1 MTGQWTHWDVE
12 QSAENSLTV
21 WIDVREESQN
31 VFSNEVMSEL
41 DSVLDHLESQ
51 PDASAIVFRT
61 RKENSFFAGADIH
74 EFLDI
79 QTAAEAEQVSERG
92 QTVFKRIAALKPL
105 TVAVIQGACLGGG
118 LEMAL
123 ACDRRIAVTSSS
135 TRLGLP
141 EIELGILPGWGGTQ
155 RLPGL
160 VGILQAIS
168 LILQAKK
175 LTAEKAQKVGLV
187 DKAVMPDQLE
197 EAVLQCVRSGG
208 AIRAERKRTW
218 MNWLLDRTNFGR
230 DMVIAR
236 TGKRIARQK
245 EHYPALEK
253 ALTAIRKSYEGGDA
267 GYRYEQ
273 EAIGELLMTPTC
285 KNLVRLFLLR
295 ERARSLETW
304 DVSPAIRDQSPRNL
318 VVLGGGTMGAG
329 IAQIGI
335 KSGLHVVVKEINDD
349 AVEAAQKRIT
359 SIYDTLVER
368 KSLTQ
373 TEADTHLGRLTLT
386 TQWDPCKQA
395 DVVIEAVPE
404 SLSLKQ
410 SIFKEL
416 AAMVPEGTVLATN
429 TSALSVDEI
438 FADIPNGER
447 VGGLHFFNPVHRM
460 DLIEVVH
467 GRTTSPDTTGHLLAL
482 SRKLGKTPI
491 VTRDS
496 PGFVVNRVLMP
507 YLDEA
512 VKIALEFT
520 SSSSDLAAIDHQMK
534 RFGMPMGP
542 LELMD
547 QVGIDVAAH
556 VASSMSVVFGE
567 DSVTALVLK
576 RMVDAKRLGRKT
588 DAGFYNYVH
597 GKRTEAVGLH
607 PLVEGIDIDIPVSP
621 ETPLDEHLTPIQQ
634 RLVLAMIN
642 EAGRCLD
649 ENVVEEA
656 WMIDLAMVLGT
667 GFAPFRGGPLQYA
680 VQFSNDELIHTLEAM
695 AKEYGPRFEPSPA
708 LRTLES

>member
-12 QSAENSLTV
+12 ESAENSLTV
-21 WIDVREESQN
+21 WIDVQEQSQN

-41 DSVLDHLESQ
+41 DRVLDHLETQS
-51 PDASAIVFRT
+51 SVRAIIFRS
-61 RKENSFFAGADIH
+61 RKESSFFAGADIH

-92 QTVFKRIAALKPL
+92 QTVFKRIAALKPF

-123 ACDRRIAVTSSS
+123 ACDRRIAVISSS

-175 LTAEKAQKVGLV
+175 LTAEKALKVGLV
-187 DKAVMPDQLE
+187 DQAVMPEQLE
-197 EAVLQCVRSGG
+197 DAVLKCVQSGG
-208 AIRAERKRTW
+208 AIRAERPKTW

-253 ALTAIRKSYEGGDA
+253 ALTAIRKSYESGDK

-273 EAIGELLMTPTC
+273 EAIGQLLLTPTC
-285 KNLVRLFLLR
+285 RNLVRLFLLR

-304 DVSPAIRDQSPRNL
+304 DVSPAIRDQTPRTL

-359 SIYDTLVER
+359 GIYDTLVER

-373 TEADTHLGRLTLT
+373 SEADTHLGRLTLT
-386 TQWDPCKQA
+386 TEWGPCKQG

-416 AAMVPEGTVLATN
+416 AAMVPEQSVLATN

-438 FADIPNGER
+438 FTDIPAGDR

-467 GRTTSPDTTGHLLAL
+467 GTTTSPETTGRLLAL

-520 SSSSDLAAIDHQMK
+520 ASSSDLAAIDQQMK

-542 LELMD
+542 HELMD

-556 VASSMSVVFGE
+556 VASSMSVVFGK
-567 DSVTALVLK
+567 DSVTALVLQ

-597 GKRTEAVGLH
+597 GKKTEAVGLH

-649 ENVVEEA
+649 EKVVEEA

-680 VQFSNDELIHTLEAM
+680 AQFSQDDLIKTLEAM
-695 AKEYGPRFEPSPA
+695 AKVYGPRFEPSPA